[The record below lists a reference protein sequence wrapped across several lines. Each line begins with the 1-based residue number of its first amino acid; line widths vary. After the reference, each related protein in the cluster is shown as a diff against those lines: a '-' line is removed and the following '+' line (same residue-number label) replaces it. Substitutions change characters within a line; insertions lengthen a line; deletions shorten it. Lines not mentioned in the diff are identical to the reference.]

1 MSPSIPF
8 SLSFSLILSRLLVLV
23 VLLQTGKGADLAGAF
38 GGGGSQTAFGARG
51 ATTLLHKVTTGAA
64 VVFMATSLILAI
76 LASNPTGSVVTDTG
90 DPVDPAPVEDTAVPP
105 LTEDGEAQ
113 PATAAGDDDAGT
125 GTDPGDEPIPAT
137 EPAEETSDDGP
148 QEQQP
153 DNR

>member
-1 MSPSIPF
+1 MIV
-8 SLSFSLILSRLLVLV
+8 LLTLIHVAVCLFLVLV

-76 LASNPTGSVVTDTG
+76 LASNPSGSVVTDTG
-90 DPVDPAPVEDTAVPP
+90 DPVDQAPVEDTAVPP
-105 LTEDGEAQ
+105 VTEDGEAQ
-113 PATAAGDDDAGT
+113 PAGDDDEAGT
-125 GTDPGDEPIPAT
+125 GSDAGDEQVPAT

>member
-1 MSPSIPF
+1 MIV
-8 SLSFSLILSRLLVLV
+8 LLTLIHVAVCLFLVLV

-76 LASNPTGSVVTDTG
+76 LASNPSGSVVTDTG
-90 DPVDPAPVEDTAVPP
+90 DPVDAAPVEDTEFPP
-105 LTEDGEAQ
+105 VTQDGEAQ
-113 PATAAGDDDAGT
+113 PATEAGADDEAGTDADAGD
-125 GTDPGDEPIPAT
+125 EQVPAT

-148 QEQQP
+148 QEQPP

>member
-1 MSPSIPF
+1 MIVF
-8 SLSFSLILSRLLVLV
+8 LTLIHVAVCLFLVLV

-64 VVFMATSLILAI
+64 VVFMATSLILAVM
-76 LASNPTGSVVTDTG
+76 ASNPSGSVVTDTG
-90 DPVDPAPVEDTAVPP
+90 DPVDQAPVEDTAVPP
-105 LTEDGEAQ
+105 VTQDGETQ
-113 PATAAGDDDAGT
+113 PATEAGAGDEAGT
-125 GTDPGDEPIPAT
+125 DADVGNGQVTAPEP
-137 EPAEETSDDGP
+137 EEDASDDGP

>member
-1 MSPSIPF
+1 MIV
-8 SLSFSLILSRLLVLV
+8 LLTLIHVAVCLFLVLV

-76 LASNPTGSVVTDTG
+76 MASNPSGSVVTDTG
-90 DPVDPAPVEDTAVPP
+90 DPVAPDPVEDTAVPP
-105 LTEDGEAQ
+105 VTQDGEAQ
-113 PATAAGDDDAGT
+113 PATEAGDGDEAGT
-125 GTDPGDEPIPAT
+125 DADVGNGQVT
-137 EPAEETSDDGP
+137 EPEPEEDASDDGP

>member
-1 MSPSIPF
+1 MIVLLTLVHVAVCLF
-8 SLSFSLILSRLLVLV
+8 LVLV

-76 LASNPTGSVVTDTG
+76 LASSPSGSVVTDTG
-90 DPVDPAPVEDTAVPP
+90 EPVDQAPVEDTAVPP
-105 LTEDGEAQ
+105 VTEDDEAGTD
-113 PATAAGDDDAGT
+113 ADAGEEQV
-125 GTDPGDEPIPAT
+125 PAPEP
-137 EPAEETSDDGP
+137 EEDASEDGP

>member
-1 MSPSIPF
+1 MIVLLTMIHVAVCLF
-8 SLSFSLILSRLLVLV
+8 LVLV

-76 LASNPTGSVVTDTG
+76 LASNPSGSVVTDTG
-90 DPVDPAPVEDTAVPP
+90 DPVDAAPVEDTEFPP
-105 LTEDGEAQ
+105 VTEDGEAQ
-113 PATAAGDDDAGT
+113 PATEAGADDEAGTDADAGDEQV
-125 GTDPGDEPIPAT
+125 PKT
-137 EPAEETSDDGP
+137 ESAEEASDDGP

>member
-1 MSPSIPF
+1 MIV
-8 SLSFSLILSRLLVLV
+8 LLTLIHVAVCLFLVLV

-76 LASNPTGSVVTDTG
+76 LASNPSGSVVTDTG
-90 DPVDPAPVEDTAVPP
+90 DPVDPAPVEDPAVPP

-113 PATAAGDDDAGT
+113 PATEAGAGDEAGT
-125 GTDPGDEPIPAT
+125 DADAGDEPVPAP
-137 EPAEETSDDGP
+137 EPAEDTSDDGP